1 MMSDIIVHNG
11 LILNI
16 QPIIQTSL
24 VDQVVG
30 RIRLLIEEG
39 NLKPNDRLP
48 SEPELVNKLKIS
60 RSVLREAI
68 SRLESIG
75 LLKVKRGLG
84 TFVGD
89 RSVLAITTQLIRSA
103 MAISTKDLKQVAAFR
118 RDIECACTRRAAKL
132 ATNLQIM
139 ELESILLEMNRNIH
153 NLNLKMRY
161 DFNFHLKIIEIGGN
175 ELMRNVLEVL
185 QEFVFASMIQTLD
198 QPGIPTPPN
207 DQHQTIL
214 DAIRDHDEE
223 RAENAS
229 KLHMDLLDARLNFI
243 EVKPKDKMEEVVERV
258 LKNNKGKSP
267 IV

>member
-1 MMSDIIVHNG
+1 MSDIIFTNG
-11 LILNI
+11 AHLNI

-24 VDQVVG
+24 VDQVVE
-30 RIRLLIEEG
+30 RIRLIIEEG

-60 RSVLREAI
+60 RTVLREAI

-89 RSVLAITTQLIRSA
+89 RSGLAITTQLISSA
-103 MAISTKDLKQVAAFR
+103 MSISTRDLKQVAAFR
-118 RDIECACTRRAAKL
+118 RDIECACTRRVAKL
-132 ATNLQIM
+132 ATNTQIKD
-139 ELESILLEMNRNIH
+139 LENILIEMNKNIH
-153 NLNLKMRY
+153 DLKLKMRY

-198 QPGIPTPPN
+198 QPGIPFPPN
-207 DQHQTIL
+207 DQHQAIL
-214 DAIRDHDEE
+214 DAIRDHDED

-243 EVKPKDKMEEVVERV
+243 EDKPKGKMKEVVTNAF
-258 LKNNKGKSP
+258 KNKGKTP
-267 IV
+267 NV